1 MIRDFNS
8 WTEVTRGI
16 YRYVI
21 AANVCYEIHVMYW
34 DEETPIETAKSSLF
48 LVGRWKT
55 NDGKDVFER
64 ELLLEEQPL
73 FTCIAA
79 ADEDDKENNL

>member
-1 MIRDFNS
+1 MISDFRS
-8 WTEVTRGI
+8 WNEVTRGI

-21 AANVCYEIHVMYW
+21 AANVCYEIHVIYW
-34 DEETPIETAKSSLF
+34 DEGTPIETAKSSLF

-55 NDGKDVFER
+55 NDGKGVFER

-79 ADEDDKENNL
+79 AEEDDKENNK